1 MPASV
6 PDRRRDRREAGYNLV
21 MLVVAVTV
29 LNILLAAALP
39 MWSTAIQR
47 EKEEELIFRGLQ
59 YADAIRLFK
68 AKFSRP
74 PTRLEEL
81 IEAEPRTIRQLW
93 KDPMTE
99 DGKWALIFE
108 GQGQGQPLT
117 PQPEGR
123 DGGGGGGLRGR
134 SQMDP
139 DEEEL
144 GGEEGQAEEENQP
157 TFGPRSG
164 EKVATGPLRGVHS
177 RSKKESIMLWN
188 GRQRYDEWHFTD
200 DLLSLSPQRPA
211 IAPGIGNPGAPPPM
225 LLSPRWIGRP
235 LPKYLAQGGTMPRD
249 GSGPGGMT
257 GPDGRPN
264 KPGFRPAP
272 GSGSR
277 RRPSEDGD

>member
-1 MPASV
+1 MPGAV
-6 PDRRRDRREAGYNLV
+6 PPLRRDRREAGYNLV
-21 MLVVAVTV
+21 MLIVAVTV
-29 LNILLAAALP
+29 LNILLAASLP
-39 MWSTAIQR
+39 LWSTAIQR

-59 YADAIRLFK
+59 YADAIRIFK
-68 AKFSRP
+68 QKFSRP

-108 GQGQGQPLT
+108 NQGQGQPLT

-123 DGGGGGGLRGR
+123 GGGGQRGR
-134 SQMDP
+134 RQVEP

-144 GGEEGQAEEENQP
+144 DGSEEGGEESQP

-164 EKVATGPLRGVHS
+164 EKVAVGPLRGVHS
-177 RSKKESIMLWN
+177 RSHKESIMLWN

-200 DLLSLSPQRPA
+200 DLLSLNPQRQA
-211 IAPGIGNPGAPPPM
+211 IAPGIGNPGAPPPAP
-225 LLSPRWIGRP
+225 LSPRWIGRP
-235 LPKYLAQGGTMPRD
+235 LPKYLAQGGMMPQD
-249 GSGPGGMT
+249 GSGPGGMR
-257 GPDGRPN
+257 GMSDSDGRPN

-277 RRPSEDGD
+277 RRPSEDDD